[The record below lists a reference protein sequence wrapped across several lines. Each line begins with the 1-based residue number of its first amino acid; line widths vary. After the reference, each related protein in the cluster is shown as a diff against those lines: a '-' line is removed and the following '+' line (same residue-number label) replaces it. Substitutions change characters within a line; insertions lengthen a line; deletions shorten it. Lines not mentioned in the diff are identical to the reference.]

1 MYVFTV
7 CAIEENINTQPLT
20 SDQENYVTNMQ
31 AWKWESLGVGKYWK
45 SFGI

>member
-1 MYVFTV
+1 MFCRRINHFVETKLSSMHVFTV

-31 AWKWESLGVGKYWK
+31 A
-45 SFGI
+45 